1 MNEIGIVNLILSAA
15 AEGGGF
21 DWGFVLEHAV
31 NLLILI
37 GVLVYFLKTPVKNF
51 LMERRGKIGYEIDEA
66 QKTITEA
73 KEKYEEYAKKLES
86 IEAEI
91 GSIKETVRKQGEN
104 ERAEI
109 LKQAELASQT
119 IKRETSDTIAFET
132 EKAKREIQS
141 EVVDIALGHAEKIIR
156 ENLGESDKEKFM
168 QEFTNSIEEGKWRQ
182 SQH

>member
-1 MNEIGIVNLILSAA
+1 MNEIGIINLVLAGA

-21 DWGFVLEHAV
+21 NWRFVLEHAV

-91 GSIKETVRKQGEN
+91 SSIKETVRQQGEN

-109 LKQAELASQT
+109 MKQAESVSRN
-119 IKRETSDTIAFET
+119 IKKETSETIAFET
-132 EKAKREIQS
+132 EKAKHEIQS
-141 EVVDIALGHAEKIIR
+141 EVVDIALGQAEKLIR

-168 QEFTNSIEEGKWRQ
+168 QEFTKSIEEGKWRQ